1 MNTTDKVNETMKVVD
16 IYEHALI
23 KFNNGD
29 TMHYSIAKA
38 LIFLE
43 VDSLNFNNITLSCH
57 KSGDSS
63 YLHLILNLFTYL
75 LSNRME
81 L

>member
-1 MNTTDKVNETMKVVD
+1 VRQPKQKESTMNTNTQN

-23 KFNNGD
+23 LFNGGD

-43 VDSLNFNNITLSCH
+43 VDSLNFKQYNIILDMLKASESETYADRVINNTLR
-57 KSGDSS
+57 
-63 YLHLILNLFTYL
+63 Y
-75 LSNRME
+75 
-81 L
+81 